1 MISRLF
7 LASKLRSTTSH
18 VLIRF
23 HVHNVHVPLSNWTLD
38 ITISSLL
45 LCLSNSNPLLGRE
58 VLAKFRE
65 CVGSTYKPKDLE
77 IIPGL
82 QATIYN

>member
-1 MISRLF
+1 MCM
-7 LASKLRSTTSH
+7 
-18 VLIRF
+18 
-23 HVHNVHVPLSNWTLD
+23 
-38 ITISSLL
+38 SSLL

-65 CVGSTYKPKDLE
+65 CVGSQAQSLEPKDLE